1 MPIHYLRSLT
11 ARNRTAWLAGAF
23 GFRHAGF
30 VATVP
35 FSTILV
41 ALAVVSV
48 LDDLRGRSMRA

>member
-1 MPIHYLRSLT
+1 MPIHYLRRLT

-30 VATVP
+30 VASVP
-35 FSTILV
+35 FATILV
-41 ALAVVSV
+41 VFAVASV